1 MASRWNRNASFIR
14 YTLHNV
20 SSVWIVQSWFSF
32 YADRLNENSCSCLS
46 LLLRGITSVFNNTTG
61 NTVCQ
66 SLCFLYRGRITQIQ
80 SLFYAFRG
88 IEAHENQG
96 FSATVGGQA
105 GQIIQSPPEQASK
118 CVENNPWE
126 SAGRGGLLALR
137 PAFSHRLSFRM
148 ARISLFCKRCFMYS
162 STRTW
167 GVPSRS

>member
-105 GQIIQSPPEQASK
+105 GQIIQSLSNVGKHIRKRRMRRPI
-118 CVENNPWE
+118 
-126 SAGRGGLLALR
+126 G
-137 PAFSHRLSFRM
+137 PAFFVNQI
-148 ARISLFCKRCFMYS
+148 AENSLLFHMDFWNGRKYE
-162 STRTW
+162 
-167 GVPSRS
+167 